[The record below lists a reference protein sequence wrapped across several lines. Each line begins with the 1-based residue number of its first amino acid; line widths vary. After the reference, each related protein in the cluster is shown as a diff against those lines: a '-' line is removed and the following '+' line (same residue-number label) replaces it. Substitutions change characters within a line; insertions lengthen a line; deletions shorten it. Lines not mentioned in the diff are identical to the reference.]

1 MLRGAIPNSA
11 TDPRFLG
18 AEGRVKKALSHMNA
32 RLLVSPW
39 LAGDEFTAADVM
51 TGWCVTT
58 MRVFE
63 PIDLTEYEGI
73 LGWVKRFN
81 EREAY
86 RTALGKSD
94 PDVKLEE
101 TSSAKGPAPIE
112 LFAKAMAGKL

>member
-1 MLRGAIPNSA
+1 MLRGAIPNSS
-11 TDPRFLG
+11 TDPRYLG
-18 AEGRVKKALSHMNA
+18 SDARVKLALNQLND
-32 RLLVSPW
+32 RLLSNKW
-39 LAGDEFTAADVM
+39 LAGEEFTAADVM

-94 PDVKLEE
+94 PDINLEE
-101 TSSAKGPAPIE
+101 TSSAKGPAPSE
-112 LFAKAMAGKL
+112 LFTKAMAGKM